1 MRGRGGRFLLVRRM
15 TRGVSLLLVSL
26 GALLLGLC
34 SGAQLRSELRSELLG
49 LKSGGSRTYP
59 APAPAPAPAPVA
71 ASYDNT
77 VCGKYAGNNNADGT
91 PYGFAWYKV
100 MVCST
105 NSALVILQPP
115 TTNTYWW
122 VVNYSINAVVG
133 GSASTTCYPPESFSV
148 QNLGDCPTCSGGT
161 WVQRAFS
168 STSGTSKACSQV
180 G

>member
-1 MRGRGGRFLLVRRM
+1 M

-34 SGAQLRSELRSELLG
+34 SGAQLRSELLG
-49 LKSGGSRTYP
+49 LVADTPCGLYP
-59 APAPAPAPAPVA
+59 GDAN
-71 ASYDNT
+71 D
-77 VCGKYAGNNNADGT
+77 DGT
-91 PYGFAWYKV
+91 PNGYEWYKV

-122 VVNYSINAVVG
+122 VVNYSKNAAVG

-148 QNLGDCPTCSGGT
+148 QNRGACPTCSGGS

-168 STSGTSKACSQV
+168 CNSGTSTACSPEPDDQSRYSS
-180 G
+180 